1 MGFLAGIT
9 LVEWIIMI
17 AVFAVIGGA
26 YWLIDDSR
34 RRGMRVG
41 GKMCGGCPHYCQT
54 NRNCDG
60 TPKAAA
66 DTDEAAAEEAVQ

>member
-1 MGFLAGIT
+1 MT
-9 LVEWIIMI
+9 LLEWIIMI

-26 YWLIDDSR
+26 YWVIDDSR

-60 TPKAAA
+60 TPKNEEAA
-66 DTDEAAAEEAVQ
+66 DNMADIP

>member
-1 MGFLAGIT
+1 MGFLASMT
-9 LVEWIIMI
+9 LLEWIIMI
-17 AVFAVIGGA
+17 VVFAVIGGA
-26 YWLIDDSR
+26 YWVIDDSR

-60 TPKAAA
+60 TPKNEEAA
-66 DTDEAAAEEAVQ
+66 DNMVDIP